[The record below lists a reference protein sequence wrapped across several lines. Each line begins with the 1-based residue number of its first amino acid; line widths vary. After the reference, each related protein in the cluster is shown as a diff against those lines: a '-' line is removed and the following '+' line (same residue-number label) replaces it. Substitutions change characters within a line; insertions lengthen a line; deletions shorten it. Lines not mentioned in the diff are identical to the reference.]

1 MPTTIKATEK
11 ENQQLRQDLKKYEE
25 LLAAQR
31 AINAMREESKNGKLK
46 TLTTLTK
53 LMGCCVF
60 FTAATSRAQGRSL
73 ILDGKHWWPREKKY
87 SEKICLILVCA
98 LTAFVVN

>member
-1 MPTTIKATEK
+1 MPTTAKATEK

-53 LMGCCVF
+53 LM
-60 FTAATSRAQGRSL
+60 
-73 ILDGKHWWPREKKY
+73 
-87 SEKICLILVCA
+87 
-98 LTAFVVN
+98 